1 MILFENI
8 NPQPKEETTQRQ
20 KGDASTA
27 LGTQIILKTVIPC
40 NLV

>member
-1 MILFENI
+1 MIIFENI
-8 NPQPKEETTQRQ
+8 NQQPKEQTIYRQ
-20 KGDASTA
+20 KGDASKA